1 MRSAEFR
8 LPMNDDTRD
17 SQSGLCLSADEMR
30 QLAAAATECLIARLE
45 GLRDEP
51 PWRGAARA
59 ELEPLLRESPPEE
72 GRDAKV
78 VLERATTEVLPI
90 AARVDHPR
98 FFAFVPS
105 APTWPGVI
113 ADYLAAGYNI
123 FQGTWL
129 GSGGPSQL
137 ELVVIDW
144 FRQWVGYPETAGGL
158 FTSGG
163 SAAILD
169 ALVAA
174 RERAG
179 APERP
184 ALILS
189 DQTHSAVERAARII
203 GIRPDGILRV
213 PADAE
218 FRMPMTALAQA
229 ADRARANGFTPIA
242 VCANAGTT
250 NTGAIDPLPEIAAFC
265 TGRNL
270 WLHVD
275 AAYGGFAVLCD
286 RGRQLLEGMA
296 LADSISLDAHK
307 WLFQPFEAGCLLVKD
322 TQTLVRAF
330 NVDAE
335 YLQDTKLGLEQVN
348 FADRGYQ
355 LTRSFRALKVWLA
368 FKQVGREGYVK
379 MISDDIRLTEE
390 LHRQVSAHT
399 ELEAFTQ
406 ELSIS
411 TFRYVPANRA
421 SGKADDEEYLNKLN
435 TELLD
440 RLQLGGEAFV
450 SNAVIGG
457 KFLLRACIV
466 NFRTSLEDVEALP
479 EIVARVGREVDG
491 EMRGVTS
498 DE

>member
-1 MRSAEFR
+1 MDVLARNDPQSLVMSAADMRR
-8 LPMNDDTRD
+8 L
-17 SQSGLCLSADEMR
+17 AD
-30 QLAAAATECLIARLE
+30 AATERLIARLE
-45 GLRDEP
+45 SLRNEA
-51 PWRGAARA
+51 PWRGASRV
-59 ELEPLLRESPPEE
+59 ELEPLLREPAPEQ
-72 GRDAKV
+72 GLDPLA
-78 VLERATTEVLPI
+78 VLDRVASDVLPV

-113 ADYLAAGYNI
+113 ADYLAAGFNI

-129 GSGGPSQL
+129 GSGGPGQL

-174 RERAG
+174 REQAG
-179 APERP
+179 APARP
-184 ALILS
+184 AIVLS

-203 GIRPDGILRV
+203 GIRPEGIFRV
-213 PADAE
+213 PTDSQ
-218 FRMPMTALAQA
+218 FRMPVPALLQA
-229 ADRARANGFTPIA
+229 VERAGQDGFTPIA

-265 TGRNL
+265 GERGI
-270 WLHVD
+270 WMHVD

-286 RGRQLLEGMA
+286 RGRKLLAGMS

-322 TQTLVRAF
+322 TGALVRAF
-330 NVDAE
+330 NVNPE

-355 LTRSFRALKVWLA
+355 LTRSFRALKVWMSIQTFGLA
-368 FKQVGREGYVK
+368 RFREAIARGIELAEQAGRQVVATEGLELLSPPSLGVLCFRYLPGNSGLTAGHAEDLNRSIQAEVIASGVA
-379 MISDDIRLTEE
+379 MISSTRLGGVYSLRLCIMSHQTTPEDVRSTIE
-390 LHRQVSAHT
+390 WIADCGRR
-399 ELEAFTQ
+399 LEA
-406 ELSIS
+406 
-411 TFRYVPANRA
+411 A
-421 SGKADDEEYLNKLN
+421 
-435 TELLD
+435 
-440 RLQLGGEAFV
+440 
-450 SNAVIGG
+450 
-457 KFLLRACIV
+457 
-466 NFRTSLEDVEALP
+466 
-479 EIVARVGREVDG
+479 
-491 EMRGVTS
+491 
-498 DE
+498 

>member
-1 MRSAEFR
+1 MRNLKTGSPSTLGMSASDMRR
-8 LPMNDDTRD
+8 L
-17 SQSGLCLSADEMR
+17 AD
-30 QLAAAATECLIARLE
+30 AATERLIARLD
-45 GLRDEP
+45 GLCDEA
-51 PWRGAARA
+51 PWRGATRA
-59 ELEPLLRESPPEE
+59 ELEPLLREPPPEQ
-72 GRDAKV
+72 GRDPLE
-78 VLERATTEVLPI
+78 VLERAANDVLPV

-113 ADYLAAGYNI
+113 ADYLAAGFNI

-144 FRQWVGYPETAGGL
+144 FRQWVGFPESAGGL

-174 RERAG
+174 REQAG
-179 APERP
+179 APARP
-184 ALILS
+184 AIFLS

-203 GIRPDGILRV
+203 GIRPDGIFRV
-213 PADAE
+213 RADAQ
-218 FRMPMTALAQA
+218 FRLAVPALAQA
-229 ADRARANGFTPIA
+229 VVRAHASGFTPIA

-265 TGRNL
+265 ADRKI

-286 RGRQLLEGMA
+286 RGRQLLAGMA

-307 WLFQPFEAGCLLVKD
+307 WLFQPFEAGCLLVRD
-322 TQTLVRAF
+322 TGALVRAF
-330 NVDAE
+330 NVNPE

-355 LTRSFRALKVWLA
+355 LTRSFRALKVWMSIQTFGLA
-368 FKQVGREGYVK
+368 RFREAIACGIELADRAGALVPATDELELLSPPSLGVLCFRYRPKGTGWNADRVDELNKSIQAQVIASGAA
-379 MISDDIRLTEE
+379 MISSTRLDGMYSLRLCIMSHQTTWDDVRTTIE
-390 LHRQVSAHT
+390 
-399 ELEAFTQ
+399 
-406 ELSIS
+406 
-411 TFRYVPANRA
+411 
-421 SGKADDEEYLNKLN
+421 
-435 TELLD
+435 
-440 RLQLGGEAFV
+440 
-450 SNAVIGG
+450 
-457 KFLLRACIV
+457 CIV
-466 NFRTSLEDVEALP
+466 DCGRRLE
-479 EIVARVGREVDG
+479 VG
-491 EMRGVTS
+491 
-498 DE
+498 

>member
-1 MRSAEFR
+1 
-8 LPMNDDTRD
+8 MNDNTRD

-30 QLAAAATECLIARLE
+30 QLAAAATERLIARLE
-45 GLRDEP
+45 GLREEL
-51 PWRGAARA
+51 PWRGATRA
-59 ELEPLLRESPPEE
+59 ELEPLLREPPPEE
-72 GRDAKV
+72 GRDALAV
-78 VLERATTEVLPI
+78 VERATRDVLPI

-174 RERAG
+174 REQAG
-179 APERP
+179 APQRP
-184 ALILS
+184 AIILS
-189 DQTHSAVERAARII
+189 DQTHSAVERAARIV
-203 GIRPDGILRV
+203 GVRPDGILRV

-218 FRMPMTALAQA
+218 FRMPMAGLAQA
-229 ADRARANGFTPIA
+229 ADHARAVGLTPVA

-265 TGRNL
+265 AGRNL

-322 TQTLVRAF
+322 TRTLVRAF

-355 LTRSFRALKVWLA
+355 LTRSFRALKVWMSIQTFGLRRFREAIARGIELA
-368 FKQVGREGYVK
+368 EQAGREVQA
-379 MISDDIRLTEE
+379 TEG
-390 LHRQVSAHT
+390 L
-399 ELEAFTQ
+399 
-406 ELSIS
+406 
-411 TFRYVPANRA
+411 
-421 SGKADDEEYLNKLN
+421 
-435 TELLD
+435 ELLSAPS
-440 RLQLGGEAFV
+440 LGVLCFHYRP
-450 SNAVIGG
+450 GG
-457 KFLLRACIV
+457 SEWNSER
-466 NFRTSLEDVEALP
+466 VEALNKSLQAQVI
-479 EIVARVGREVDG
+479 ESGIAMISSTRLRGTYSLRLCIMSHQTTWEDVRTTIERIAEYGR
-491 EMRGVTS
+491 RLAS
-498 DE
+498 A

>member
-1 MRSAEFR
+1 
-8 LPMNDDTRD
+8 MNDATRD
-17 SQSGLCLSADEMR
+17 SKSGLCLSADEMR
-30 QLAAAATECLIARLE
+30 QLAAAATERLIARLE
-45 GLRDEP
+45 GLREEL

-59 ELEPLLRESPPEE
+59 ELEPLLREPPPEE
-72 GRDAKV
+72 GRDALAV
-78 VLERATTEVLPI
+78 VERATRDVLPI

-174 RERAG
+174 REQAG
-179 APERP
+179 APQRP
-184 ALILS
+184 AIILS
-189 DQTHSAVERAARII
+189 DQTHAAVERAARIV
-203 GIRPDGILRV
+203 GVRPDGILRV
-213 PADAE
+213 PADAD
-218 FRMPMTALAQA
+218 FRMPMAALAQA
-229 ADRARANGFTPIA
+229 ADHARANGFTPIA

-286 RGRQLLEGMA
+286 RGRLLLQGMA

-355 LTRSFRALKVWLA
+355 LTRSFRALKVWMSIQTFGLRRFREAIARGIELA
-368 FKQVGREGYVK
+368 EQ
-379 MISDDIRLTEE
+379 
-390 LHRQVSAHT
+390 A
-399 ELEAFTQ
+399 
-406 ELSIS
+406 
-411 TFRYVPANRA
+411 
-421 SGKADDEEYLNKLN
+421 
-435 TELLD
+435 
-440 RLQLGGEAFV
+440 
-450 SNAVIGG
+450 
-457 KFLLRACIV
+457 
-466 NFRTSLEDVEALP
+466 
-479 EIVARVGREVDG
+479 GREVQATEGLELLSAPSLGVLCFHYRPVGTAWNAERVEELNKSVQAQVIDSG
-491 EMRGVTS
+491 IAMISSTRLRGTYALRLCIMSHQTTWEDVRATI
-498 DE
+498 ERIAEYGRRLAGA